1 MKRIKF
7 QFALILIAFVFSNA
21 LFAQSDYQIVQNFKQ
36 KFKALEDSIQAV
48 NSIEDLNS
56 LVTEID
62 RFRNEYLPHKDLLD
76 KSLYPQNF
84 ESSFKKLNLEFL
96 VRNKDLTQ
104 VDIYQTENIQL
115 KEQVS
120 ELNKRNSELLS
131 QIQQLE
137 YITKKDKAQ
146 LEKLQK
152 LVKNLKLSLKKR
164 DDLIVGIVDS
174 LMPQLMKS
182 NASLTSKEKNEM
194 FTRAEKNKV
203 LANVKR
209 SLKDNIRFLE
219 LTSLQPEDM
228 NEVKKQQSDFSNF
241 WHGAG
246 VKLVDIY
253 AERGKKAKE
262 IAEIDSLFTQWQNAV
277 NNEAWNSIKEEF
289 AENKILLLHFSNGE
303 EFTKVLT
310 EFIDEEIKNI
320 GVKSPESSEQTYS
333 NFVDSTWYKVIQPK
347 WIPFLLENKMITKDE
362 KKQIGKKISEWKGK
376 LTPASYD
383 WLYLMLAL
391 VVIVVFIIFVRR
403 KKSMPESPPEEK
415 TKES

>member
-137 YITKKDKAQ
+137 YITEKDKAQ
-146 LEKLQK
+146 LEKLQM

-203 LANVKR
+203 LGNVKR

-383 WLYLMLAL
+383 WLYLVLAL

>member
-383 WLYLMLAL
+383 WLYLVLAL